1 MRKSKSRGDISAC
14 WLKENIISY
23 FRILDLIRFLIE
35 KHMRSYQAHIADA
48 ILGVESISMSRLYGW
63 ESEIWHTLSENQNLS
78 RTSEEFMKSPSYGD
92 GGMASAVR
100 IASFYEVV

>member
-1 MRKSKSRGDISAC
+1 
-14 WLKENIISY
+14 
-23 FRILDLIRFLIE
+23 
-35 KHMRSYQAHIADA
+35 MRSYQAHIADA